1 MSFIIGLTGPTGS
14 GKSTACRYAES
25 LGWLVVDCD
34 KVARE
39 TTENPEALEA
49 LTAVFGKEILSEDGK
64 LNRKA
69 LAQKAFCTPENT
81 ELLNATILPFIVAL
95 IKEKIKESSS
105 ENILLDAPT
114 LYESGADLLCDGV
127 CVITAPSELRWGRIM
142 ARDNLTEEEARLRMS
157 AGKDDEFYK
166 ARTPHIIYND
176 GDEKTLIRKF
186 NKILEDIGGI

>member
-14 GKSTACRYAES
+14 GKSTACRWAETI
-25 LGWLVVDCD
+25 GWLVIDCD

-39 TTENPEALEA
+39 ATASPETLEA
-49 LTAVFGKEILSEDGK
+49 LTAVFGGDILLENGE

-69 LAQKAFCTPENT
+69 LAGKAFSSKENT
-81 ELLNATILPFIVAL
+81 ELLNQTILPFIVAL
-95 IKEKIKESSS
+95 IKEKIKASSA

-127 CVITAPSELRWGRIM
+127 CVITAPEEIRLDRIM
-142 ARDNLTEEEARLRMS
+142 ARDSLSQDEAKLRMS
-157 AGKDDEFYK
+157 AGKSDEFYK

-176 GDEKTLIRKF
+176 GDAKALVKKF
-186 NKILEDIGGI
+186 NKVLEEIGGI